1 MRYLMFLTAALCLS
15 LVSLGCTSSTEPT
28 GDQSAA
34 EPQTT
39 SVQTVEAACASCIY
53 EMEGVEDCELA
64 VKIDGK
70 PYLVSGVDVD
80 AHESGLCDA
89 AKSAAIS
96 GEIDGDRFV
105 ATSFEFEQ

>member
-15 LVSLGCTSSTEPT
+15 LVSLGCTSNTE
-28 GDQSAA
+28 QSAV

-39 SVQTVEAACASCIY
+39 SVEAACASCIY
-53 EMEGVEDCELA
+53 KMEGVEDCELA
-64 VKIDGK
+64 VMIDGK
-70 PYLVSGVDVD
+70 PYLVSGVEVD

-89 AKSAAIS
+89 AKSAVIS
-96 GEIDGDRFV
+96 GKIDGDRFV

>member
-15 LVSLGCTSSTEPT
+15 LVSLGCTSNTEPT
-28 GDQSAA
+28 GDRSAV
-34 EPQTT
+34 ELQTT
-39 SVQTVEAACASCIY
+39 SVESACASCIY
-53 EMEGVEDCELA
+53 KMEGVEDCELA

-70 PYLVSGVDVD
+70 PYLVSGVEVD

-89 AKSAAIS
+89 AKSAVIS
-96 GEIDGDRFV
+96 GKIDGDRFV